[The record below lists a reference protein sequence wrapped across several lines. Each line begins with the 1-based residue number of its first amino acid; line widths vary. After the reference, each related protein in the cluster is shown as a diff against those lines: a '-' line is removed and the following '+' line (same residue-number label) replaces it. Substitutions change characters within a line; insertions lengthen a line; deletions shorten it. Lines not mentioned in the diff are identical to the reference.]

1 MVVSDYGLIYYA
13 IVFVAD
19 HISCELQYTEALQ
32 YTTVG
37 GYILF
42 INTNPQESWI
52 DQWYKRNLDPHYATH
67 MNSIL
72 FFGGVSGVSS

>member
-1 MVVSDYGLIYYA
+1 MVVSYYGLILWLRPIVN

-42 INTNPQESWI
+42 INTNPQEGWI
-52 DQWYKRNLDPHYATH
+52 DQWYKRNLATDYH
-67 MNSIL
+67 
-72 FFGGVSGVSS
+72 